1 MEELIKAMK
10 IAFST
15 EFSFYL
21 KAHFYHWNVE
31 GNDFSQ
37 YHKLFGK
44 IYEEVFESID
54 PFAEN
59 IRKLGSYTP
68 GSYTRLSMLSQIE
81 DELIV
86 PPALDMIRDLLAD
99 SEKCVKIFKMV
110 YDLSEREGEVGLS
123 DFLANRIS
131 AHKKHSWMLKATLNE
146 RV

>member
-1 MEELIKAMK
+1 MDELAKAMK

-21 KAHFYHWNVE
+21 KSHFYHWNVE
-31 GNDFSQ
+31 GPDFDQ
-37 YHKLFGK
+37 YHNLFSK
-44 IYEEVFESID
+44 IYEEVYESID
-54 PFAEN
+54 AFAEN
-59 IRKLGSYTP
+59 IRKLGTYTP
-68 GSYTRLSMLSQIE
+68 GSYTRLSMLSQID
-81 DELIV
+81 DELTV
-86 PPALDMIRDLLAD
+86 PPALDMINDLLND
-99 SEKCVKIFKMV
+99 SEKCIKIFKMV

>member
-1 MEELIKAMK
+1 MDELAKAMK

-21 KAHFYHWNVE
+21 KSHFYHWNVE
-31 GNDFSQ
+31 GPDFDQ
-37 YHKLFGK
+37 YHNLFGK
-44 IYEEVFESID
+44 IYEEIYSSID
-54 PFAEN
+54 QFAEN
-59 IRKLGSYTP
+59 IRKLGTYTP
-68 GSYTRLSMLSQIE
+68 GSFTRLSMLSQID
-81 DELIV
+81 DELTV